1 MKRVTVKERLTELKA
16 RCKKG
21 SLVDGR
27 GREIYFY
34 RLTGCRGNPPDNY
47 QEILERQRSEISRLR
62 KRHMVIEMTCNS
74 SGLQAQ

>member
-1 MKRVTVKERLTELKA
+1 
-16 RCKKG
+16 KKG